1 MKISIGKFNPTHVL
15 IAVFFIC
22 LAIWFACNQPV
33 DESKSVVLKEVGQAY
48 CPDSRVCI
56 FDIQLKPKGRK
67 MELSGRTDLPGAIE
81 KLEDTLAKMGFD
93 VSSDKVHIYPDTSLQ
108 SFTHALPLSSILNL
122 RSEPKFSSELATQS
136 LMGWPLVLKYRQ
148 GEWFRV
154 QTGDGYLSW
163 ANEAGLQLLT
173 ENALVE
179 YRQNAFAAITGEKTF
194 AYSSPEGAII
204 QDLHAGCIIPMTG
217 VVIGDWVEV
226 ALPNGLSGWIKS
238 SDAVNL
244 KTLLSRDFT
253 VESML
258 ATAKQYIGRPYLWG
272 GTSPVA
278 MDCSG
283 YTKMVMHM
291 HGYQFPRDASQ
302 QISVGREITDSPDLP
317 GVKAGDLLYFGVKAT
332 EDSPEKVTH
341 VAICLGDSR
350 FIHASGQ
357 VKIES
362 LNPADSG
369 FAPKRRETFL
379 RAKRIRPNDLSRLS
393 I

>member
-1 MKISIGKFNPTHVL
+1 MKVSIGKLYPTHVL
-15 IAVFFIC
+15 ISVFFIC
-22 LAIWFACNQPV
+22 LAIWLACNQPV
-33 DESKSVVLKEVGQAY
+33 GESKSVVLKEIGQAY
-48 CPDSRVCI
+48 CPDARVCI

-67 MELSGRTDLPGAIE
+67 MELSGRTDLPEAIE

-93 VSSDKVHIYPDTSLQ
+93 VSSDKVHTYPDTTLQ

-122 RSEPKFSSELATQS
+122 RSEPKFSSELATQA
-136 LMGWPLVLKYRQ
+136 LMGWPILLKYRE
-148 GEWFRV
+148 GDWFRV

-173 ENALVE
+173 ENALNE
-179 YRQNAFAAITGEKTF
+179 YRQQAFAAITGEKTF
-194 AYSSPEGAII
+194 AYSSPEGAIL
-204 QDLHAGCIIPMTG
+204 QDLHPGCIIPLTG
-217 VVIGDWVEV
+217 IVIDDWVEV
-226 ALPNGLSGWIKS
+226 RLPNGLSGWVQSGEIVQ
-238 SDAVNL
+238 VN
-244 KTLLSRDFT
+244 TLLTRVLT

-258 ATAKQYIGRPYLWG
+258 STAKQYIGRPYLWG

-302 QISVGREITDSPDLP
+302 QISLGREITDDPDLP
-317 GVKAGDLLYFGVKAT
+317 GVRAGDFLYFGVKAG
-332 EDSPEKVTH
+332 EDTPEKVTH

-379 RAKRIRPNDLSRLS
+379 KAKRINPEELTRLS